1 MGAWRDFP
9 IPDGSYSDETRPF
22 SQQDVVNY
30 LPTLAERDGTRSP
43 VVHKTAP
50 GLKTFTRIGT
60 GPHRGAHNCEG
71 RRFIVSGRKLYQV
84 DKNGVAT
91 DRGTIPGTGRV
102 TMAHNQIA
110 NGNQVL
116 IGTIDN
122 SYLWDTVE
130 NTLAATGVA
139 LQSVDFLNQRF
150 LGVDQ
155 QRRFWRH
162 SALADGASWSDL
174 DVYSSES
181 SPDRIVALKVLDGQV
196 YVFNERTI
204 EVFVDQPTET
214 QVFQRTVVIQRGC
227 ISGDTIVRIAGTLFF
242 VGDDYIPYRLDGYTP
257 VPIGMKPIVAD
268 LSKTEPRKL
277 FGFGWEDRGYLV
289 YYVTAQNGH
298 TWGYDVTNGRW
309 HRRESYG
316 LDRWRINT
324 LVKFEQDWYAGDYSS
339 GLLYRLEW
347 GYVYE
352 GCEIMP
358 RKLRTGVLHNQ
369 GNRVRVNGVKLIAET
384 GKAPSIP
391 ISVSQVYTK
400 SKLLVTGQA
409 PTTGAP
415 VSAYAISGGTLSFT
429 GIPTASGA
437 DVSSGSPFYYGGAW
451 VVVGSNDAVLSTD
464 NLQTWQSIAFPY
476 QSFGPITAGPDG
488 WIALGDGSASAYD
501 QTGKS
506 KNIASGFTPFAFSSV
521 STGAVPSRD
530 HAEEAWMCRYTG
542 ENYYFDVGA
551 RGELVKTSDI
561 DMSSFVVVNA
571 ARDFGAIYDIIEFG
585 GDLYVCATI
594 GTNVVLAKSTDG
606 GVTFPEIL
614 VTEALS
620 SGNEPMQLEAFS
632 GTLIVL
638 CRNSANVYTSKDGF
652 AEKHSTGIRGD
663 FTGAPVVANMTP
675 RRIAC
680 GVDETGN
687 GYFYIVSTSCATEPS
702 LGNKCVFTTD
712 GIAFSEPV
720 STGLVNTAGIASSF
734 DNALPS
740 NAYAPCD
747 ARGGG
752 FFQLRY
758 SNDGGYNYSDWRN
771 LAESSTGGFM
781 AELVARRLGMARHRV
796 WEIMDTSDAAQDVLA
811 ASIIVESE

>member
-1 MGAWRDFP
+1 MGIWRDFP
-9 IPDGSYSDETRPF
+9 LPDGSYSDETRPF

-30 LPTLAERDGTRSP
+30 LPTLAERNGTRSP

-50 GLKTFTRIGT
+50 GLKTFARIGD

-130 NTLAATGVA
+130 NTLTATGVA

-181 SPDRIVALKVLDGQV
+181 SPDRIVGLKVLDGQV

-214 QVFQRTVVIQRGC
+214 QVYQRTVVIQRGC

-257 VPIGMKPIVAD
+257 VPVGTKPITSD
-268 LSKTEPRKL
+268 LSGTDPRKL

-289 YYVTAQNGH
+289 YYITAQNGH

-324 LVKFEQDWYAGDYSS
+324 LVKFEQDWYAGDYAS
-339 GLLYRLEW
+339 GLMYRLDW

-369 GNRVRVNGVKLIAET
+369 GNRVRVHGFRLFAET
-384 GKAPSIP
+384 GENESAPIGLDSFSISGSMP
-391 ISVSQVYTK
+391 DLTTGEPVSFQYTV
-400 SKLLVTGQA
+400 SESFPGQARLTATGLPDGLSMSIYGLVTG
-409 PTTGAP
+409 T
-415 VSAYAISGGTLSFT
+415 
-429 GIPTASGA
+429 PTASGSYSIAISATDNCGNSASHSDSVIVEDGIDPNLRLSRYLLVSFA
-437 DVSSGSPFYYGGAW
+437 DTTDYSSPSFDDSSWAEGVLP
-451 VVVGSNDAVLSTD
+451 LST
-464 NLQTWQSIAFPY
+464 
-476 QSFGPITAGPDG
+476 
-488 WIALGDGSASAYD
+488 
-501 QTGKS
+501 
-506 KNIASGFTPFAFSSV
+506 
-521 STGAVPSRD
+521 
-530 HAEEAWMCRYTG
+530 
-542 ENYYFDVGA
+542 
-551 RGELVKTSDI
+551 
-561 DMSSFVVVNA
+561 
-571 ARDFGAIYDIIEFG
+571 
-585 GDLYVCATI
+585 
-594 GTNVVLAKSTDG
+594 GT
-606 GVTFPEIL
+606 
-614 VTEALS
+614 
-620 SGNEPMQLEAFS
+620 
-632 GTLIVL
+632 
-638 CRNSANVYTSKDGF
+638 R
-652 AEKHSTGIRGD
+652 
-663 FTGAPVVANMTP
+663 
-675 RRIAC
+675 
-680 GVDETGN
+680 
-687 GYFYIVSTSCATEPS
+687 
-702 LGNKCVFTTD
+702 
-712 GIAFSEPV
+712 
-720 STGLVNTAGIASSF
+720 
-734 DNALPS
+734 
-740 NAYAPCD
+740 
-747 ARGGG
+747 
-752 FFQLRY
+752 
-758 SNDGGYNYSDWRN
+758 
-771 LAESSTGGFM
+771 
-781 AELVARRLGMARHRV
+781 
-796 WEIMDTSDAAQDVLA
+796 SDAADFGLPTEVGKLWPLDKNAWWRTTFEVTTPQDMRLQIYIDDA
-811 ASIIVESE
+811 AKVWINGNLVFNHSTDDGYPPEHYYWDELIGASNFVSGTNTVAMYGRADIHGINNYISYRLVPA

>member
-1 MGAWRDFP
+1 MGNWRDFP
-9 IPDGSYSDETRPF
+9 LPDGSYSDETRPF

-30 LPTLAERDGTRSP
+30 LPTIAERNGTRSP

-50 GLKTFTRIGT
+50 GLKTFARIGD

-84 DKNGVAT
+84 DKDGVAT

-130 NTLAATGVA
+130 NTLTANGVA

-214 QVFQRTVVIQRGC
+214 QVYQRSVVIQRGC

-257 VPIGMKPIVAD
+257 VPIGTKPIASD
-268 LSKTEPRKL
+268 LSGTEPRKL

-289 YYVTAQNGH
+289 YYITAQNGH

-324 LVKFEQDWYAGDYSS
+324 LTKFEQDWYAGDYSS
-339 GLLYRLEW
+339 GMMYRLEW
-347 GYVYE
+347 GYVYD

-369 GNRVRVNGVKLIAET
+369 GNRVRIHGFRLFAET
-384 GKAPSIP
+384 GEDESSRCFQILGDIP
-391 ISVSQVYTK
+391 DGEVGVTTSGAYT
-400 SKLLVTGQA
+400 
-409 PTTGAP
+409 
-415 VSAYAISGGTLSFT
+415 ISGGASPYGQVKVIAGSLPTGVTLADNGSW
-429 GIPTASGA
+429 SGA
-437 DVSSGSPFYYGGAW
+437 YAAGGEFTWAVRVLDKDGTPAVLTDSSYVVDGTPVLDGTCNALGVYGPAGESTTNIIPRGEWAFIVADFNLATGVINSSANGIASAPYTSSSRGQVSRDLVVAGIDYSDNAFNSWRGRLWGVGVANGALTSAELAYLYNGGNGRSFSEISSSLNADAVSLWAKIIYAW
-451 VVVGSNDAVLSTD
+451 QLDQDGVYPDAKGNMGLTAKGTVYSVIDSKFGRCFRGDSQGKLQAVGSNAQALESASRVTYFA
-464 NLQTWQSIAFPY
+464 WAFPEVR
-476 QSFGPITAGPDG
+476 PADG
-488 WIALGDGSASAYD
+488 YYPAIISRYSGGS
-501 QTGKS
+501 
-506 KNIASGFTPFAFSSV
+506 
-521 STGAVPSRD
+521 GATFQGIR
-530 HAEEAWMCRYTG
+530 C
-542 ENYYFDVGA
+542 YYV
-551 RGELVKTSDI
+551 
-561 DMSSFVVVNA
+561 
-571 ARDFGAIYDIIEFG
+571 
-585 GDLYVCATI
+585 
-594 GTNVVLAKSTDG
+594 
-606 GVTFPEIL
+606 
-614 VTEALS
+614 
-620 SGNEPMQLEAFS
+620 S
-632 GTLIVL
+632 GT
-638 CRNSANVYTSKDGF
+638 
-652 AEKHSTGIRGD
+652 
-663 FTGAPVVANMTP
+663 
-675 RRIAC
+675 
-680 GVDETGN
+680 
-687 GYFYIVSTSCATEPS
+687 
-702 LGNKCVFTTD
+702 
-712 GIAFSEPV
+712 
-720 STGLVNTAGIASSF
+720 
-734 DNALPS
+734 
-740 NAYAPCD
+740 
-747 ARGGG
+747 
-752 FFQLRY
+752 
-758 SNDGGYNYSDWRN
+758 
-771 LAESSTGGFM
+771 
-781 AELVARRLGMARHRV
+781 
-796 WEIMDTSDAAQDVLA
+796 
-811 ASIIVESE
+811 

>member
-1 MGAWRDFP
+1 MGDWRDFP
-9 IPDGSYSDETRPF
+9 LPDGSYSDETRPF

-30 LPTLAERDGTRSP
+30 LPTIAERNGTRSP

-50 GLKTFTRIGT
+50 GLKTFARIGD

-122 SYLWDTVE
+122 SYLWDTVK
-130 NTLAATGVA
+130 NTLTATGVA

-242 VGDDYIPYRLDGYTP
+242 VGDDYIPYRLDGYKP
-257 VPIGMKPIVAD
+257 VPIGTKPIVAD

-324 LVKFEQDWYAGDYSS
+324 MVKFEQDWYAGDYSN
-339 GLLYRLEW
+339 GLMYKLEW

-369 GNRVRVNGVKLIAET
+369 GNRVRIHGFRLFAET
-384 GKAPSIP
+384 GKPSSAGCDPVYFDFIGP
-391 ISVSQVYTK
+391 IGSGGSFGRFHLRISDDTYSEKIRSAIANPSSVF
-400 SKLLVTGQA
+400 
-409 PTTGAP
+409 
-415 VSAYAISGGTLSFT
+415 ISGLKRSQTSLSMEGGKSF
-429 GIPTASGA
+429 PKTAFDNVYLQMSFDSFGGGQWQWDNQDQSVENYA
-437 DVSSGSPFYYGGAW
+437 WYFARITVDGVDFYGGLYM
-451 VVVGSNDAVLSTD
+451 DA
-464 NLQTWQSIAFPY
+464 
-476 QSFGPITAGPDG
+476 
-488 WIALGDGSASAYD
+488 
-501 QTGKS
+501 
-506 KNIASGFTPFAFSSV
+506 
-521 STGAVPSRD
+521 
-530 HAEEAWMCRYTG
+530 
-542 ENYYFDVGA
+542 
-551 RGELVKTSDI
+551 
-561 DMSSFVVVNA
+561 
-571 ARDFGAIYDIIEFG
+571 
-585 GDLYVCATI
+585 
-594 GTNVVLAKSTDG
+594 
-606 GVTFPEIL
+606 GV
-614 VTEALS
+614 
-620 SGNEPMQLEAFS
+620 
-632 GTLIVL
+632 
-638 CRNSANVYTSKDGF
+638 
-652 AEKHSTGIRGD
+652 
-663 FTGAPVVANMTP
+663 
-675 RRIAC
+675 
-680 GVDETGN
+680 
-687 GYFYIVSTSCATEPS
+687 
-702 LGNKCVFTTD
+702 
-712 GIAFSEPV
+712 
-720 STGLVNTAGIASSF
+720 
-734 DNALPS
+734 
-740 NAYAPCD
+740 
-747 ARGGG
+747 
-752 FFQLRY
+752 
-758 SNDGGYNYSDWRN
+758 
-771 LAESSTGGFM
+771 
-781 AELVARRLGMARHRV
+781 
-796 WEIMDTSDAAQDVLA
+796 
-811 ASIIVESE
+811 

>member
-1 MGAWRDFP
+1 MAAWRDFP
-9 IPDGSYSDETRPF
+9 LPDGSYSDETRPF

-30 LPTLAERDGTRSP
+30 LPTIAERNGTRSP

-50 GLKTFTRIGT
+50 GLKTFARIGS

-84 DKNGVAT
+84 DKDGVAT

-110 NGNQVL
+110 NGNQLL
-116 IGTIDN
+116 IGTVDN
-122 SYLWDTVE
+122 GYLWDT
-130 NTLAATGVA
+130 TTSALTPIGVS

-181 SPDRIVALKVLDGQV
+181 SPDRIVGLKVLDGQV
-196 YVFNERTI
+196 FVFNERTI

-214 QVFQRTVVIQRGC
+214 QVYQRTQVIQRGC

-242 VGDDYIPYRLDGYTP
+242 VGDDYIPYRLDGYAP
-257 VPIGMKPIVAD
+257 VPIGTKPITSD
-268 LSKTEPRKL
+268 LSGTEPRKL

-289 YYVTAQNGH
+289 YYITAQDGH

-339 GLLYRLEW
+339 GLMYKLEW

-409 PTTGAP
+409 LTTGAP
-415 VSAYAISGGTLSFT
+415 VSASATSGGTLSFT
-429 GIPTASGA
+429 GIPIASGA

-451 VVVGSNDAVLSTD
+451 VVVGGNEAVLSTD

-476 QSFGPITAGPDG
+476 QSYGPITAGPDG
-488 WIALGDGSASAYD
+488 WIAIGDGSASVYD

-506 KNIASGFTPFAFSSV
+506 KNIASGFTPYAFSSV
-521 STGAVPSRD
+521 ATGSIPSRD
-530 HAEEAWMCRYTG
+530 NAEEAFMCRYTG
-542 ENYYFDVGA
+542 GSYYFDVGA
-551 RGELVKTSDI
+551 RGELVKTADI
-561 DMSSFVVVNA
+561 DISSLNVVNSS
-571 ARDFGAIYDIIEFG
+571 RDFGAIYDVIDFSG
-585 GDLYVCATI
+585 SLYVTASV
-594 GTNVVLAKSTDG
+594 GTNAVLARSGDG
-606 GVTFPEIL
+606 GVTFPEVI

-620 SGNEPMQLEAFS
+620 SGDVPMQLQDF
-632 GTLIVL
+632 GDTLL
-638 CRNSANVYTSKDGF
+638 ALSRDSATVYTSRDGF
-652 AEKHSTGIRGD
+652 SAKHATGIRGD
-663 FTGAPVVANMTP
+663 YSGDPVSANLTP

-680 GVDETGN
+680 GVDEAGN
-687 GYFYIVSTSCATEPS
+687 GYFYIVSTSCLAEPA
-702 LGNKCVFTTD
+702 LGDKCVSTTD
-712 GIAFSEPV
+712 GITFSDPV
-720 STGLVNTAGIASSF
+720 STGLVSTAGIASSF

-758 SNDGGYNYSDWRN
+758 SSDGGYNYSDWRN

>member
-369 GNRVRVNGVKLIAET
+369 GNRVRIHGFRLFAET
-384 GKAPSIP
+384 GEDESPRCFQILGDIP
-391 ISVSQVYTK
+391 DGEVGVTTSGAYT
-400 SKLLVTGQA
+400 
-409 PTTGAP
+409 
-415 VSAYAISGGTLSFT
+415 ISGGASPYGQVKVIAGSLPTGVTLAANGSW
-429 GIPTASGA
+429 SGA
-437 DVSSGSPFYYGGAW
+437 YAAVGEFTWTVRVLDKDGTPAVLTDSASVADGTPVLDGTYNARGTYGAANEQTTNIIPRGEWAFIVADINLATGVINSSVNGIASAPYTSSERGQVSCDLVVAGIGYPINDSISSWRGRLWGVGVANGALTSAELAYLYNGGNGRSFSEISSSLNADAVSLWAKIVYAW
-451 VVVGSNDAVLSTD
+451 QLDQDGVYPDAKGNMGLTAKGTVYSVIDSKFGRCFRGDRQGKLQAVGSNA
-464 NLQTWQSIAFPY
+464 Q
-476 QSFGPITAGPDG
+476 
-488 WIALGDGSASAYD
+488 AL
-501 QTGKS
+501 
-506 KNIASGFTPFAFSSV
+506 
-521 STGAVPSRD
+521 
-530 HAEEAWMCRYTG
+530 E
-542 ENYYFDVGA
+542 
-551 RGELVKTSDI
+551 
-561 DMSSFVVVNA
+561 
-571 ARDFGAIYDIIEFG
+571 
-585 GDLYVCATI
+585 
-594 GTNVVLAKSTDG
+594 
-606 GVTFPEIL
+606 
-614 VTEALS
+614 
-620 SGNEPMQLEAFS
+620 
-632 GTLIVL
+632 
-638 CRNSANVYTSKDGF
+638 
-652 AEKHSTGIRGD
+652 
-663 FTGAPVVANMTP
+663 
-675 RRIAC
+675 
-680 GVDETGN
+680 
-687 GYFYIVSTSCATEPS
+687 STSRVTYFAW
-702 LGNKCVFTTD
+702 
-712 GIAFSEPV
+712 AFSEVKPADD
-720 STGLVNTAGIASSF
+720 SPAIIS
-734 DNALPS
+734 
-740 NAYAPCD
+740 
-747 ARGGG
+747 
-752 FFQLRY
+752 RY
-758 SNDGGYNYSDWRN
+758 SGG
-771 LAESSTGGFM
+771 
-781 AELVARRLGMARHRV
+781 LGTVYQGIRCIYV
-796 WEIMDTSDAAQDVLA
+796 SGT
-811 ASIIVESE
+811 